1 MAEQNPNKLLDL
13 AMMRIQGNFQGILF
27 LILGFCSA
35 ICDESCTFGLTSSE
49 LFKN

>member
-13 AMMRIQGNFQGILF
+13 AMMRIQGNFQG
-27 LILGFCSA
+27 FCSA
-35 ICDESCTFGLTSSE
+35 ICGKSFTFDSSSSE